1 MPDFFLRPVYRISP
15 FKTADYSKT
24 IRALNEKNNN
34 QSVINKIKNGYFQY
48 FTASGRQAIFIYLE
62 YLNLKKNDEVTILTT
77 TSSFYVSSCVTNTIE
92 RVCKWNREITDKT
105 KCIIIIHE
113 FGKFYANI
121 HNIKKYNIPILED
134 FAHSFSA
141 LYDTKIIQGD
151 AAIFSLPKFLPINQ
165 GGILLSKKNLP
176 IDSDNK
182 YDYLYNKYRNSI
194 YSFIEKRKEIESIY
208 IKELKELKKLN
219 ITPYFNYSKNE
230 APGAFV
236 FKINK
241 PIEWLQNLKEYLQS
255 YFIEC
260 SVFYKNEAFFV
271 PCHQELNLEDIV
283 YISNLIKDY
292 IRKNDNR

>member
-1 MPDFFLRPVYRISP
+1 MQLFLV
-15 FKTADYSKT
+15 
-24 IRALNEKNNN
+24 
-34 QSVINKIKNGYFQY
+34 FQN
-48 FTASGRQAIFIYLE
+48 SYL
-62 YLNLKKNDEVTILTT
+62 LT
-77 TSSFYVSSCVTNTIE
+77 
-92 RVCKWNREITDKT
+92 KG
-105 KCIIIIHE
+105 E
-113 FGKFYANI
+113 FCY
-121 HNIKKYNIPILED
+121 
-134 FAHSFSA
+134 
-141 LYDTKIIQGD
+141 Q
-151 AAIFSLPKFLPINQ
+151 
-165 GGILLSKKNLP
+165 KKNLP

-260 SVFYKNEAFFV
+260 SVFYK
-271 PCHQELNLEDIV
+271 
-283 YISNLIKDY
+283 K
-292 IRKNDNR
+292 